1 MNRVITCT
9 IKFNNYL
16 LVMEEK
22 TDIEKV
28 NSYEQLV
35 EKLKKWEVSPQ
46 ETWDLIQKI
55 KFIFES

>member
-1 MNRVITCT
+1 MNLVIPCT

-16 LVMEEK
+16 LDMEEK

-28 NSYEQLV
+28 NSYEHLI

-55 KFIFES
+55 KFCS